1 MQRSLTNK
9 KSLRDSFLYVIV
21 YIIYESMSSVY
32 LFLPPLLGVLFVLL
46 VNALDK
52 NETMSVIMIVL
63 CLVVFEADKGYIL
76 FTSTIYFLL
85 AYKFIIPKIIH
96 SSNCVSCIKMSYII
110 LAYIGYYLSNA
121 LFANIFLLEIPSID
135 YYIIYYI
142 VIEFF
147 IVSLL

>member
-1 MQRSLTNK
+1 MQRSIPNQ
-9 KSLRDSFLYVIV
+9 KSVKDFFLYTALYVL
-21 YIIYESMSSVY
+21 YESFSTIY
-32 LFLPPLLGVLFVLL
+32 LFLPPLFGVLFVLL

-52 NETMSVIMIVL
+52 DDTLSVVFISF

-76 FTSTIYFLL
+76 FSSIMFLL
-85 AYKFIIPKIIH
+85 FVYKFIIPKIIQNV
-96 SSNCVSCIKMSYII
+96 SCYSCIKASYIL
-110 LAYIGYYLSNA
+110 LAYIGFYLVNS
-121 LFANIFLLEIPSID
+121 LISSIFLLPPPSVN